1 MKDRLKQIR
10 LKLGYNLIQMAET
23 LQIEPNTYKGYEYKT
38 KNLPCEFLI
47 QLIKK
52 LNVNINWLLIG
63 EGEMFV
69 KQPKTDE
76 NTQKELENIVINILK
91 EKNII
96 KE

>member
-38 KNLPCEFLI
+38 KNLPCDFLI

-63 EGEMFV
+63 EGEMFINHT
-69 KQPKTDE
+69 QIE
-76 NTQKELENIVINILK
+76 GNTKKELENIILNILK
-91 EKNII
+91 EKEII
-96 KE
+96 KN